1 MRLMAQGANMLTEY
15 TIRVLVE
22 TWVEPVLRQL
32 IKLEQA
38 YETDEVILAIAAQ
51 KAQLFQQFGMNQVT
65 DSLLNQELTISVNV
79 GMGATDPDARLQRF
93 MQSMKLYSEISAEGS
108 PDMNL
113 QEVRKQLF
121 GLAGFK
127 DGERYFKR
135 EVDPKVEQLTQQ
147 LQQVKGEAQQM
158 VQQAKDQLNGRERA
172 LDQRETKMK
181 LEELKAEYEYGAEA
195 RKMAEEMQMK
205 TAEHRQEMFQKQQ
218 EHIQAMAIASDKA
231 EQEIEL
237 ARYKASEGARIDEY
251 KAHMEAMV
259 NRFTAKQDAMVNQ
272 FSAKA
277 DAMVKASNAPRK
289 IELLKDDDGEP
300 IGSISR
306 AM

>member
-147 LQQVKGEAQQM
+147 LQQVQGEAQQM

-172 LDQRETKMK
+172 LDQRETKMD
-181 LEELKAEYEYGAEA
+181 LEQ
-195 RKMAEEMQMK
+195 MQMK
-205 TAEHRQEMFQKQQ
+205 YEFGADAQKVAQDMEIQMEQHRQEMMQKQQ
-218 EHIQAMAIASDKA
+218 EHLQAMAIARSKA
-231 EQEIEL
+231 EQDAEL
-237 ARYKASEGARIDEY
+237 ARYKAE
-251 KAHMEAMV
+251 
-259 NRFTAKQDAMVNQ
+259 QDAENAEYRAMMDAQIKAFV
-272 FSAKA
+272 AKA
-277 DAMVKASNAPRK
+277 DSLVKAANGARNSENRN
-289 IELLKDDDGEP
+289 E
-300 IGSISR
+300 R
-306 AM
+306 